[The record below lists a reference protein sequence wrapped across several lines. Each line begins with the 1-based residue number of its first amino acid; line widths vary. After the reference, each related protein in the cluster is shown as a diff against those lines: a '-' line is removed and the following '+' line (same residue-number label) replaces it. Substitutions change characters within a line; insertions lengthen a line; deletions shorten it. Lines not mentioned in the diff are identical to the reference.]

1 MIRNQESGIRSQA
14 LTMNHPEEQEYPYW
28 NRVYLAVIIVT
39 IIVIAAMWLFSK
51 SFE

>member
-1 MIRNQESGIRSQA
+1 MKN
-14 LTMNHPEEQEYPYW
+14 PEEQEYPHW
-28 NRVYLAVIIVT
+28 NRVYSAVLITT